1 VVVDHRLAASCACLP
16 QAGWAGAEPYLTR
29 ASVCL
34 TLPWELCDKTLPN
47 SAAATNA
54 ISQSV
59 PDTTLPL
66 FYCVG
71 AWLRWQAAIRSACLC
86 AVYHRLQRDTCSP
99 FWAHIVTIHHICTW
113 FLADCKAAFP
123 ETYMPVANRAAN
135 NLCSPG
141 VFARAVKPCRRAL
154 RFHAPSYM
162 FLLRKI
168 WRGCSGVKTSHPTQ
182 GLVVFKCG
190 LTAAI
195 AFCCPA
201 GLLGTA
207 LALRRVRGRR
217 RMQRDYT
224 GLQNYS
230 ESVSRT
236 KPEVIS

>member
-113 FLADCKAAFP
+113 FLADCKATFP
-123 ETYMPVANRAAN
+123 ETYMPVANRAAD

-141 VFARAVKPCRRAL
+141 VFARASLSHHMHTSSLAAAPYAFTHYHMCSYYAKSGADVAAL
-154 RFHAPSYM
+154 RLLIPLKVLSY
-162 FLLRKI
+162 
-168 WRGCSGVKTSHPTQ
+168 SN
-182 GLVVFKCG
+182 
-190 LTAAI
+190 AA
-195 AFCCPA
+195 
-201 GLLGTA
+201 
-207 LALRRVRGRR
+207 
-217 RMQRDYT
+217 
-224 GLQNYS
+224 
-230 ESVSRT
+230 
-236 KPEVIS
+236 